1 MLPTKLTYQMSCQGF
16 EVPQIPWMM
25 GHTSW
30 SRYLLFSNVENLR
43 ISPLFSVIPLPFLF
57 SFFFAITPFSNI

>member
-16 EVPQIPWMM
+16 EVPQIPWIM

-43 ISPLFSVIPLPFLF
+43 IFPPSVFSYPLTLF
-57 SFFFAITPFSNI
+57 SFLSFFFIWQ